1 MNSGWLTKS
10 DNACPLGK
18 LDDGMNDVTLIST
31 ETMGG
36 RCSLIRYLLNLDTGD
51 YFNANGQLNPNLGMH
66 YLKTSS
72 WELDP
77 HVKANPPAEVAGR
90 ENFFLDPNY
99 EYNDNAL
106 FSIDGERY
114 KSQKLTAVVRPRFLP
129 VYM

>member
-1 MNSGWLTKS
+1 MARPDDGKS
-10 DNACPLGK
+10 D
-18 LDDGMNDVTLIST
+18 VTIISE
-31 ETMGG
+31 ETQGG
-36 RCSLIRYLLNLDTGD
+36 RGSLARYLIGLDTGD

-99 EYNDNAL
+99 DYNDNAL